1 MKIAV
6 LLGIGVFMAF
16 TFAGC
21 ASPAKA
27 DETGTA
33 YHKISG
39 EEAKQMMEEG
49 GVTVVDVRTAE
60 EYAAGYIP
68 AAVNLPVENIGEEP
82 PELLPD
88 KDAVLLV
95 YCRSGRRSKAAAD
108 QLVELGYTKVYDFGG
123 IIDWTYET
131 VKGEE

>member
-1 MKIAV
+1 MRIAV
-6 LLGIGVFMAF
+6 LLGIGVFVTL

-21 ASPAKA
+21 SAAAKA
-27 DETGTA
+27 DEGKSA

-39 EEAKQMMEEG
+39 EEAKEMMNKG
-49 GVTVVDVRTAE
+49 GVTVLDVRTAE
-60 EYAAGYIP
+60 EYADGYVPSAI
-68 AAVNLPVENIGEEP
+68 NLPVEEIGAEQ

-88 KDAVLLV
+88 KEATLLV

-108 QLVELGYTKVYDFGG
+108 KLVDLGYTKVYDFGG
-123 IIDWTYET
+123 IIDWAYET

>member
-6 LLGIGVFMAF
+6 LLGIGIIVAF

-21 ASPAKA
+21 AAPSKA
-27 DETGTA
+27 AQMESA

-39 EEAKQMMEEG
+39 ETAKKMMSEG
-49 GVTVVDVRTAE
+49 SVTVLDVRTAE
-60 EYAAGYIP
+60 EYAEGYVP
-68 AAVNLPVENIGEEP
+68 AAVNVPVEEIGDEP
-82 PELLPD
+82 PESLPD
-88 KDAVLLV
+88 KDATLLV

-108 QLVELGYTKVYDFGG
+108 RLVELGYTKVYDFGG
-123 IIDWTYET
+123 IIDWAYET